1 MSKEYKIH
9 WRKNDTAEINRLTR
23 NFNAKIRRLEKNHP
37 ELTGNI
43 PERVKAKDLIQGI
56 ETRAELNVLKRSLS
70 AFTKKGSEKLVESPT
85 RGTTTKWQAHEDK
98 LLINRTISKFNKKLD
113 KVATIENIDY
123 LPQKLDKSVKQDI
136 KTPEDFKHF
145 VERHTRFLNEGAENI
160 ITSSRGAKASQW
172 EVDEFYINQERENE
186 KRRKTKEELGSEEVT
201 IANKGTGVTRAEMG
215 KIKENEVVDSQRNF
229 DNMSMKEWKNIS
241 NLFEKKMLS
250 SYSDKM
256 KLNKLTH
263 YCLGLENQ
271 GLGDIVEI
279 MKKIPLDDF
288 IKYLDTD
295 EVAEFGFIYDPQS
308 LETRREYITE
318 FWKQH
323 VDPDTNHIIEYYGS
337 GENGK
342 QSKEILLR
350 L

>member
-23 NFNAKIRRLEKNHP
+23 NFNAEIRRLEKNHP
-37 ELTGNI
+37 ELTGKL
-43 PERVKAKDLIQGI
+43 PDRVKTKDLIKGI
-56 ETRAELNVLKRSLS
+56 KTRAELNFLKRSLT
-70 AFTKKGSEKLVESPT
+70 AFTKKGSEKLVNSST
-85 RGTTTKWQAHEDK
+85 SGLTTKWQEHEDK
-98 LLINRTISKFNKKLD
+98 LLINKTISKFNKKLD

-160 ITSSRGAKASQW
+160 VTSSRGAKATQW
-172 EVDEFYINQERENE
+172 EVDEFYINQDLENE
-186 KRRKTKEELGSEEVT
+186 KRRKTKEELGNEEVT
-201 IANKGTGVTRAEMG
+201 IANKGTGVKRAEMG
-215 KIKENEVVDSQRNF
+215 LIKENEVNDSQRNF
-229 DNMSMKEWKNIS
+229 DNMSMKEWKNLS

-263 YCLGLENQ
+263 YCLGLEGQ
-271 GLGDIVEI
+271 GLGDLVDM
-279 MKKIPLDDF
+279 MKQVPLDKF
-288 IKYLDTD
+288 IDMLDTD
-295 EVAEFGFIYDPQS
+295 EIADFDFIYDPIN
-308 LETRREYITE
+308 LEVRREKLIE
-318 FWKQH
+318 LWSEH
-323 VDPDTNHIIEYYGS
+323 VDPNTNHILEYYGS
-337 GENGK
+337 DENDK